1 VPLLMS
7 EQEIEAVR
15 FILRCFTRASDE
27 QVDRNELIN
36 EKAAS
41 DEYVKKYARL
51 TRQGLVDHYLALMA
65 RNTGET
71 MLSIIGD
78 SVLICA
84 LFSRHESVELASS
97 HLPIYK
103 NLVRTE

>member
-1 VPLLMS
+1 MS

-51 TRQGLVDHYLALMA
+51 TRQGLVDHHLALMA

-84 LFSRHESVELASS
+84 LFSIRHESVELASS
-97 HLPIYK
+97 HLPIHK